1 MKNYKNRSYTI
12 GTASLVAGI
21 CLVAVTLLTAYANFG
36 VIGSLAKDSDAAYNF
51 SNSIGSVRIAII
63 SLLLVAVLEGVIALS
78 LYKVLAPVSKGLSGL
93 AALFRLLYAG
103 ACFVAVV
110 PLIRISLARG
120 GDAYAKYVQ
129 SGYGGDYIIN
139 IEKNIDAFHIV
150 SDATL
155 FLLGAHLLLIGYLA
169 YRARYIPKPL
179 GILLAIVGTG
189 CLVVGVA
196 GMYAPWGVS
205 GVTSLVFIGEIAL
218 IFWLLAK
225 GRKLERGSRITT

>member
-1 MKNYKNRSYTI
+1 MKNYKNKSYTI

-21 CLVAVTLLTAYANFG
+21 CLLVVTLLTAYANFG

-129 SGYGGDYIIN
+129 SGYDGDYIVN
-139 IEKNIDAFHIV
+139 IEKNIDAFHII
-150 SDATL
+150 SDATF
-155 FLLGAHLLLIGYLA
+155 FLLGAHLLLIGCLA
-169 YRARYIPKPL
+169 YRAHYIPKPL
-179 GILLAIVGTG
+179 GILLAIAGAG
-189 CLVVGVA
+189 CLVASIADIYALRGVVGIA
-196 GMYAPWGVS
+196 S
-205 GVTSLVFIGEIAL
+205 FVFVGEIAL
-218 IFWLLAK
+218 TSWLLAK
-225 GRKLERGSRITT
+225 GRHFERSFNVTT